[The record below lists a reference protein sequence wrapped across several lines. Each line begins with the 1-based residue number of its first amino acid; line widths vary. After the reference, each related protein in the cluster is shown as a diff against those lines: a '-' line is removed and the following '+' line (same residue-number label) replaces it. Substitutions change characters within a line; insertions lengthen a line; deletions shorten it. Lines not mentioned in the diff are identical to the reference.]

1 MLKGSIIHRALNVIS
16 LKKKANECYQCSPL
30 EKGYGTFFKYVF
42 AWVFAALS
50 YDIAYISWLIYFV
63 FILEFRKGKLFNIGL
78 VTFLLLSV
86 NIHIYTTQW
95 IRIFFLMEQIY
106 SFIVYDRV
114 V

>member
-86 NIHIYTTQW
+86 NIHFTLHSGYVY
-95 IRIFFLMEQIY
+95 FFKWSKY